1 LKQSL
6 IYLATG
12 SNLGDREK
20 SLRLAIGEIN
30 NLIGPVTQQSNV
42 YETEAWGYEGSAYL
56 NQVLE
61 VSTELDPHDVLE
73 RILAIEEAL
82 GRDDRTGKY
91 EDRIIDI
98 DLLFY
103 DSIKMVARDLVVP
116 HPHLH
121 ERRFVLQPLAD
132 IAPDLVHPLI
142 NLSVRQLLNDCP
154 DQGKIT
160 PLPCGTNTL
169 R

>member
-1 LKQSL
+1 M
-6 IYLATG
+6 A
-12 SNLGDREK
+12 
-20 SLRLAIGEIN
+20 
-30 NLIGPVTQQSNV
+30 QQSNI

-61 VSTELDPHDVLE
+61 VSTDLDPHDVLE
-73 RILAIEEAL
+73 RILEIEEAL

-121 ERRFVLQPLAD
+121 ERRFVLQPLAE
-132 IAPDLVHPLI
+132 IAPDFVHPLI
-142 NLSVRQLLNDCP
+142 NLTVRQLLNDCL

-169 R
+169 P